1 MKTILVM
8 RHAKAETESPTD
20 NDFDRRL
27 KKKGIVAAQYI
38 SESLSDIRIV
48 PDIIITSPVI
58 RALSTAHILAEHFGL
73 QQKMLIKNYLYSR
86 LYTFK
91 EIVEDIISFQN
102 ESDTVII
109 IGHNPGISYLLQQI
123 DSKSNDV
130 LTTSSAVVFDFEATN
145 WSELHTAKCVRRC
158 RIDKEK

>member
-1 MKTILVM
+1 MKTIIVM

-27 KKKGIVAAQYI
+27 KKKGIVAAQFI
-38 SESLSDIRIV
+38 SKTFAEMKIKPDVIVTSLV
-48 PDIIITSPVI
+48 V
-58 RALSTAHILAEHFGL
+58 RALSTAQIIAEHFGL
-73 QQKMLIKNYLYSR
+73 QNKMLTKNYLYNR

-91 EIVEDIISFQN
+91 EIVEDLIIFQN

-109 IGHNPGISYLLQQI
+109 VGHNPSISYLLQQI

-130 LTTSSAVVFDFEATN
+130 LATSSAVVFDFEATN
-145 WSELHTAKCVRRC
+145 WKELHTSKCVRRC
-158 RIDKEK
+158 RIDKEN